1 VRAADELVEGQR
13 QWMGKRLH
21 PQHHPVRDEVL
32 GGGASEEPA
41 QVEMVQDRPAEDEIE
56 RLVRKRLLG
65 VGDAIFEPAGNR
77 GGQRAGELL
86 LRDVDAENVVG
97 AAIERQTG
105 CLTARASNLEDPPSG
120 ADPLPDEGFPGR
132 LSPLRVRTL
141 ENVPEA
147 LVPRM
152 IALDDR
158 AFVVRDLLASRTL
171 RLRCHSIEPSRRRRN
186 EDARVPGIRVPE
198 GLLFR
203 PVTSRHPRV
212 TIVVTCHD
220 DGATL
225 GETMASI
232 GTEPDIELVL
242 VDDGST
248 DAATLRLL
256 DQLERAGVRVIR
268 QENQG
273 QAAAGM
279 TGVRASSAPY
289 VMRFDAD
296 DLLEPGAVAALADA
310 LDAAPE
316 AVAAWG
322 DVQTFGSTSFRVPTA
337 PALDP
342 WLVTYVNC
350 MTGSG
355 SLLRRTALAES
366 GGWQL
371 REGFEDWDVWMS
383 LAELGHH
390 GVYVPRVVFRYRRDA
405 GGRLAGWLGKT
416 EEYYEELRRR
426 HRTLFSRRLENR
438 RRSAAPTAL
447 TLAVR
452 AVDAMPWLPRLAKI
466 ELSEMFTHLFWN
478 GGVRMTAPMVRQ
490 GLALRLRRRG

>member
-1 VRAADELVEGQR
+1 
-13 QWMGKRLH
+13 
-21 PQHHPVRDEVL
+21 
-32 GGGASEEPA
+32 
-41 QVEMVQDRPAEDEIE
+41 
-56 RLVRKRLLG
+56 
-65 VGDAIFEPAGNR
+65 
-77 GGQRAGELL
+77 
-86 LRDVDAENVVG
+86 
-97 AAIERQTG
+97 
-105 CLTARASNLEDPPSG
+105 
-120 ADPLPDEGFPGR
+120 
-132 LSPLRVRTL
+132 
-141 ENVPEA
+141 
-147 LVPRM
+147 
-152 IALDDR
+152 
-158 AFVVRDLLASRTL
+158 
-171 RLRCHSIEPSRRRRN
+171 
-186 EDARVPGIRVPE
+186 
-198 GLLFR
+198 
-203 PVTSRHPRV
+203 
-212 TIVVTCHD
+212 VTCHD